1 MDLSTQ
7 QHSQLRQASPAAQPT
22 PAAGNYPAHSAN
34 KGADKQRINDSI
46 RRQVGHVID
55 CLVCPATLARLG
67 CTVDQLWDWHHS
79 WGKARFQH
87 YHGKFQA
94 DSCTDTFLNAV
105 RQWAAFCE
113 ATYPDCAD
121 KYHVTPGK
129 VVPFID
135 WWTSKPRELYSP
147 HSTLE
152 SYIGTHFTKLRFLQ
166 EAARMELP
174 QLEEAVLQP
183 LLSNNRVMVK
193 MYDVRDVAAELKK
206 G

>member
-7 QHSQLRQASPAAQPT
+7 QHSQLQASPAAQPT
-22 PAAGNYPAHSAN
+22 PAAGNYLAHSAN
-34 KGADKQRINDSI
+34 KGADRQRIMDSI

-67 CTVDQLWDWHHS
+67 CTVDQLWDWHHP

-87 YHGKFQA
+87 YHGKFRA
-94 DSCTDTFLNAV
+94 DSCTNPFLTAV

-121 KYHVTPGK
+121 KYHVTPVK
-129 VVPFID
+129 VVAFIG

-147 HSTLE
+147 HTTLE

-183 LLSNNRVMVK
+183 LLSNNRIMVK
-193 MYDVRDVAAELKK
+193 MYEVRDVAAELKK